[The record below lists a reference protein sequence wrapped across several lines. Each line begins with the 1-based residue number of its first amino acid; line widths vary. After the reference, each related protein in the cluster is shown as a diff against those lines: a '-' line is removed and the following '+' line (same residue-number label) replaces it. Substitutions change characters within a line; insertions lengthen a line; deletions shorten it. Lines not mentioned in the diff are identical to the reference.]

1 MRDSLYEHY
10 GDFSYEVIV
19 VNKGL
24 DTHISDRFLKE
35 FEFVE
40 VIEQESNGLSKG
52 IVEGIRFLRGDTILV
67 MDCDGSHAPEDL
79 YKFLKELFLIRHN
92 KFGDG
97 VVLGSR
103 YLDS

>member
-1 MRDSLYEHY
+1 
-10 GDFSYEVIV
+10 
-19 VNKGL
+19 
-24 DTHISDRFLKE
+24 
-35 FEFVE
+35 
-40 VIEQESNGLSKG
+40 
-52 IVEGIRFLRGDTILV
+52 
-67 MDCDGSHAPEDL
+67 MDCDGSHAPEDS